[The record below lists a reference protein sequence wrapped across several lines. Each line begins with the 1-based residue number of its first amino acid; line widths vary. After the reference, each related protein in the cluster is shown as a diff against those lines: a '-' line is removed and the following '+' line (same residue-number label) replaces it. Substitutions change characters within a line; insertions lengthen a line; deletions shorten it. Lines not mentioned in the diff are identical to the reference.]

1 MQIEQLEP
9 GKSYACRFR
18 TETFLNSQGEP
29 VQANLSIGAAHPGTP
44 GTYTSV
50 GIIRTRDLAQC
61 RVELIDTQ
69 SQRTFVVS
77 TDNIWD
83 IDSIEWVDKT

>member
-1 MQIEQLEP
+1 MNLEQLEP

-18 TETFLNSQGEP
+18 TVTFLDSEGEP

-44 GTYTSV
+44 GTYSSV

-69 SQRTFVVS
+69 SHRTFVVS
-77 TDNIWD
+77 TDSIWD
-83 IDSIEWVDKT
+83 IDSVEWVDNS

>member
-9 GKSYACRFR
+9 GKSYACRFK
-18 TETFLNSQGEP
+18 TETFLNSEGYPVDAVLQLGE
-29 VQANLSIGAAHPGTP
+29 AHPGTP

-77 TDNIWD
+77 TDSVWD
-83 IDSIEWVDKT
+83 IDSVEWVDKQ